1 MHRKRTTAGIA
12 LGLIVS
18 NLTFAGGILTNTNQN
33 IAFNRNFA
41 RNATFELDGAYS
53 NPAGLAWLGNGFH
66 LSVNWQS
73 AFQNRIIN
81 TDYMPFRANVLNPAD
96 ENGHKRYKGEAAAPV
111 IPSVQAAYQRGPWT
125 ISMNFAITGGG
136 GKATFNEGLPMFES
150 QVAYAHAAAGTAAD
164 GINQLANVLGQ
175 FGVPAPTVDKKAG
188 YSLNTY
194 MKGRQYIYGLQLG
207 LTYKIFE
214 NRGNTRQGLSV
225 YAGARMNY
233 VSNRYEGYMRSISAV
248 AADGATTT
256 LSNYMNDVAEKAQAA
271 ALTANGAAG
280 MLPDGDKKTQ
290 LAGAAA
296 QLNAAAA
303 ALEAGASKLEH
314 DIELDCS
321 QNGWGLTPVIGIDYR
336 VGKLNL
342 GARYEFMT
350 NLNIEN
356 ETKINTTGVAAY
368 NNGVNTPSDLPAIL
382 SLGAQ
387 YEIFSTWRMMAG
399 MTYYFD
405 KDAGMAG
412 GKQKALAHNTREFMV
427 GTEWDALSRLTISG
441 GYMNTNYG
449 ATNDFQSDLSFSCDS
464 YSLGFG
470 AKVKITPRCNVN
482 VAYFWTTYKDFT
494 KEQTDYQGT
503 GLPGKD
509 VYSRT
514 NKVFG
519 IGVDF
524 AF

>member
-1 MHRKRTTAGIA
+1 MKKKTTFIA
-12 LGLIVS
+12 LGLMVS

-41 RNATFELDGAYS
+41 RNATFEIDGAYS

-66 LSVNWQS
+66 ISANIQS

-81 TDYMPFRANVLNPAD
+81 TTYAPFAANTQYPAD

-111 IPSVQAAYQRGPWT
+111 IPSLQAAYQRGPWT
-125 ISMNFAITGGG
+125 ISMNFAVTGGG

-150 QVAYAHAAAGTAAD
+150 QVAYAAAATGQAVD
-164 GINQLANVLGQ
+164 GVNTLAGLLG
-175 FGVPAPTVDKKAG
+175 PAGSALMMDKKAG
-188 YSLNTY
+188 YSLDTY
-194 MKGRQYIYGLQLG
+194 MRGRQYVYGLQVG

-214 NRGNTRQGLSV
+214 NRGKARQGLAV

-233 VSNRYEGYMRSISAV
+233 VSNRYEGYMRNMSVVGADGMTTPLSQYMGEVSEGAKTAAQTALAV
-248 AADGATTT
+248 AHTP
-256 LSNYMNDVAEKAQAA
+256 
-271 ALTANGAAG
+271 
-280 MLPDGDKKTQ
+280 MLPEATKGQ
-290 LAGAAA
+290 LNGVAA
-296 QLNAAAA
+296 QLNAASE
-303 ALEAGASKLEH
+303 ALEAGANRLNR

-321 QNGWGLTPVIGIDYR
+321 QSGWGLTPIIGVDYR
-336 VGKLNL
+336 VGNLNL
-342 GARYEFMT
+342 GARYEFRT

-356 ETKINTTGVAAY
+356 ESRVNTTGVAAY
-368 NNGVNTPSDLPAIL
+368 NHGVNTPNDLPAIL
-382 SLGAQ
+382 SVGAQ
-387 YEIFSTWRMMAG
+387 YEILPTWRMMAG

-427 GTEWDALSRLTISG
+427 GTEWDVLSRLTLSG

-449 ATNDFQSDLSFSCDS
+449 ATNNFQSDLSFSCDS

-470 AKVKITPRCNVN
+470 VKVKITPKFDVN
-482 VAYFWTTYKDFT
+482 VAYFWTNYKDFT
-494 KEQTDYQGT
+494 KEQPSYQDTGIPGT
-503 GLPGKD
+503 D

-519 IGVDF
+519 LGVNF
-524 AF
+524 RI